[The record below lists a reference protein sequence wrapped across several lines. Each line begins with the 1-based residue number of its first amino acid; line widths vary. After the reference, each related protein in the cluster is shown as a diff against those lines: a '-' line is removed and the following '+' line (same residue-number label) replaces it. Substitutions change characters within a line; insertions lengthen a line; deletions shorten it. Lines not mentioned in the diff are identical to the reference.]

1 MELDNRKGE
10 RLAEKKSETA
20 GTTETTARRISS
32 FVIVV
37 IFVTLALS
45 LVALYF
51 AVDIYQRNEVAAGYF
66 FLIGFV
72 GLALSSYMLLQMRK
86 RVLKWRIKLPPII
99 TIIECQKCGFKN
111 IREFK
116 RGDYVFKEM
125 DACEKCNEPM
135 MITGIYREIKEPK
148 KKEEKF

>member
-1 MELDNRKGE
+1 
-10 RLAEKKSETA
+10 LADKSSETT
-20 GTTETTARRISS
+20 GTTETAARRISS
-32 FVIVV
+32 FVLVV

-51 AVDIYQRNEVAAGYF
+51 SMEIYPRNEAAAGYF
-66 FLIGFV
+66 LLIGFI

-86 RVLKWRIKLPPII
+86 RVLKWRLKLPPIM

-111 IREFK
+111 VREFK
-116 RGDYVFKEM
+116 RGDYVFKQM
-125 DACEKCNEPM
+125 GACEKCNEPV
-135 MITGIYREIKEPK
+135 MITGIYREIKEQK